1 VGSII
6 DKDIYELSRNCIINK
21 DGILTE
27 KEKMNL
33 VIEVYS
39 MDKLKDTNYYRELIN
54 NMEYLEQIE
63 DFEKEKA
70 DVQIMFRNIDSE
82 TVIPRSVYD
91 KNIDEIHRYISVINE
106 KFSKEMNED
115 ERRDLKYK
123 KIDARDKLMGF
134 TVNVRGEEVKKYKDK
149 DLLISRYESILII
162 RCEYDDKM
170 GVVFLRDD
178 ENKYMKKSNIF

>member
-1 VGSII
+1 
-6 DKDIYELSRNCIINK
+6 
-21 DGILTE
+21 
-27 KEKMNL
+27 
-33 VIEVYS
+33 
-39 MDKLKDTNYYRELIN
+39 
-54 NMEYLEQIE
+54 
-63 DFEKEKA
+63 
-70 DVQIMFRNIDSE
+70 MFRNIDSE

-149 DLLISRYESILII
+149 DLLISRYESIPII
-162 RCEYDDKM
+162 RCEYDDNM
-170 GVVFLRDD
+170 GVLFLRDD

>member
-1 VGSII
+1 
-6 DKDIYELSRNCIINK
+6 
-21 DGILTE
+21 
-27 KEKMNL
+27 
-33 VIEVYS
+33 
-39 MDKLKDTNYYRELIN
+39 
-54 NMEYLEQIE
+54 MEYLEQIE

-149 DLLISRYESILII
+149 DLLISRYESIPII